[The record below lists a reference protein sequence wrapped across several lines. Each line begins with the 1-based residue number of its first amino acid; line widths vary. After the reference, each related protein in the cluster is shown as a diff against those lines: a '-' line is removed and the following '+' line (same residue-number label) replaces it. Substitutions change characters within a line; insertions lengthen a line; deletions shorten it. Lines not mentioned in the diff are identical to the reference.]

1 MMRVRF
7 GLALSGALA
16 VGMAVAGMVSS
27 GDGTVR
33 AHAADGHPARI
44 QEGTCDNLG
53 RAAFKLTGVGATVS
67 LEGTPIAEPEAVG
80 AKQAVAMD
88 VSDTTLATT
97 LSDLIA
103 KDYAVVVYESDEAMD
118 HIIACG
124 AVGGPLSR
132 QMAGM
137 VMPGDEVAIGL
148 AAENDSGATGVA
160 LLRAN
165 GENATMRIVLIE
177 TGEHEAAD
185 HAEDHG
191 ATPEAG

>member
-1 MMRVRF
+1 
-7 GLALSGALA
+7 
-16 VGMAVAGMVSS
+16 MAVAGMVSI
-27 GDGTVR
+27 GDGGAG

-67 LEGTPIAEPEAVG
+67 LEETPIPEPEAVG
-80 AKQAVAMD
+80 SHQAVPMD
-88 VSDTTLATT
+88 VSDTTLDTT

-103 KDYAVVVYESDEAMD
+103 KDYAIVVYESDEAMD

-124 AVGGPLSR
+124 ALGGPLSR

-165 GENATMRIVLIE
+165 GENATMRIVLME
-177 TGEHEAAD
+177 AGGEHEAAD
-185 HAEDHG
+185 HAENQS

>member
-1 MMRVRF
+1 MMRVRS
-7 GLALSGALA
+7 GLALSGAIA
-16 VGMAVAGMVSS
+16 FGMAVAAMVSI
-27 GDGTVR
+27 GDDVVR

-44 QEGTCDNLG
+44 QEGTCDTLG

-67 LEGTPIAEPEAVG
+67 LEGTPIPEPEAVG
-80 AKQAVAMD
+80 SQQAVAMD
-88 VSDTTLATT
+88 VSDTTLDTT

-124 AVGGPLSR
+124 ALGGPLSR

-165 GENATMRIVLIE
+165 GENATMRIVLME
-177 TGEHEAAD
+177 AGGEHEAAD
-185 HAEDHG
+185 HTE
-191 ATPEAG
+191 ATPQG